1 MVQDISVNPGVC
13 PLSENTPLEI
23 WASSRVESSRASDW
37 ALQYWGAALDIRVR
51 ELDREIPAE
60 GYQLEVERCRI
71 AIYCSDTAGLY
82 NAFKTL
88 RMASESERG
97 VMTSSKW
104 QLPCMII

>member
-1 MVQDISVNPGVC
+1 MFVRSLKIPALKSGLHPGLIRRRYLIGRCSIGGTALNILVQ
-13 PLSENTPLEI
+13 ELE
-23 WASSRVESSRASDW
+23 
-37 ALQYWGAALDIRVR
+37 
-51 ELDREIPAE
+51 REIPAE
-60 GYQLEVERCRI
+60 GYQLEVESSRI

-88 RMASESERG
+88 RMAAESERG